1 MQIFEYSNGVELVD
15 SNERET
21 VDVTPVLRSLEPRAI
36 ACSRCW
42 HHLQRGDLPEL
53 ITDEA
58 MDLFSHY
65 GVPAL
70 PHNLGH
76 RAPRMSYHLKDFV
89 SCCSVPISSQ
99 DCRGAISTRS

>member
-36 ACSRCW
+36 ACSRCG

-53 ITDEA
+53 ITDGSA
-58 MDLFSHY
+58 VVCPRCHTT
-65 GVPAL
+65 
-70 PHNLGH
+70 LGTV
-76 RAPRMSYHLKDFV
+76 HLG
-89 SCCSVPISSQ
+89 
-99 DCRGAISTRS
+99 CRTT